1 METTI
6 SQDYLDVYKALAS
19 PVRLQ
24 IIQILSKEQ
33 LSIEGLAA
41 RLGIS
46 PTITA
51 RHLKKLAKAEIIQFN
66 QVGHKKVAKIKVDK
80 INIAFPKTIYELF
93 NVYVNC

>member
-19 PVRLQ
+19 PVRLE

-33 LSIEGLAA
+33 LSIAELAA
-41 RLGIS
+41 RLKIS

-51 RHLKKLAKAEIIQFN
+51 RHLKKLATA
-66 QVGHKKVAKIKVDK
+66 G
-80 INIAFPKTIYELF
+80 IYSL
-93 NVYVNC
+93 